1 MGSSVTQDGEIGAQ
15 FLLVPAGK
23 QRKMYVPTLIVNG
36 GKMATTQ
43 DLTKYQDIPCCPDL
57 ETAPI
62 CDVIDMRRHLIF
74 PTRVR
79 SEQGQ
84 AIRVEVILHTRFTRC
99 TGPMALGD
107 IAYTTTL
114 LPGEKVRLA
123 TTDRRSRFSFDSESN
138 LSYRSEQISEDQ
150 YRLRSLR
157 AFMADENVVDRGSE
171 KYAEQGKWDFH
182 GDASGSIGF
191 LSAGAS
197 TNARGSHSASST
209 RDYLREHKAH
219 AEMSDNLS
227 VDATRKAHSVSI
239 GEVSTRTHSEGE
251 SQDHF
256 EASSREFSNP
266 NKCHAITFLFY
277 RLNKTET
284 IKFELVTIERRV
296 LDPVAPLP
304 VPANPFLPVGQLTA
318 VPQEVPATNAKRLEL
333 QSAAIQSDQNLRS
346 LALGGGAAIGSGRFS
361 TALLEAAPAVELGT
375 QQPIPDSQRQAALK
389 EVDSELV
396 KQGLIE
402 KVGGSV
408 SPKAQEEFGYERQTS
423 LPTAGVIVK
432 SCLDDCNICEPEVQK
447 HQQLELENLELQ
459 NKLLARQIQL
469 LDKAQEYR
477 CCPAEAEEKTDE
489 EG

>member
-1 MGSSVTQDGEIGAQ
+1 MEE
-15 FLLVPAGK
+15 
-23 QRKMYVPTLIVNG
+23 
-36 GKMATTQ
+36 KMATTQ
-43 DLTKYQDIPCCPDL
+43 DLTKYEEIPCCPDL

-84 AIRVEVILHTRFTRC
+84 AIRVEVIIHTRFTRC
-99 TGPMALGD
+99 AGPLALGD

-150 YRLRSLR
+150 YRMRSLR
-157 AFMADENVVDRGSE
+157 AFMADENVVDRGQE

-191 LSAGAS
+191 FSASAS

-209 RDYLREHKAH
+209 RDYLHEHHAH
-219 AEMSDNLS
+219 AQMSDNLS
-227 VDATRKAHSVSI
+227 VEATRKAHTVSI

-277 RLNKTET
+277 RINKIET
-284 IKFELVTIERRV
+284 IKFEIVAIERRV
-296 LDPVAPLP
+296 LDPVAPMP
-304 VPANPFLPVGQLTA
+304 VPANPFLPVGQLAT
-318 VPQEVPATNAKRLEL
+318 VPQEVPATNAKRLQL
-333 QSAAIQSDQNLRS
+333 QEAAIQSDQKLRAV
-346 LALGGGAAIGSGRFS
+346 ALGGGAQIS
-361 TALLEAAPAVELGT
+361 TAGFATAVLATAPAALELGT
-375 QQPIPDSQRQAALK
+375 QQPIPDAQRLAALK
-389 EVDSELV
+389 EVEADLV
-396 KQGLIE
+396 KQGLID
-402 KVGGSV
+402 KVGGVV
-408 SPKAQEEFGYERQTS
+408 SPKAQAEFGYERQTS

-447 HQQLELENLELQ
+447 REQLEIEHLELQ
-459 NKLLARQIQL
+459 NKLLARQIDL

-477 CCPAEAEEKTDE
+477 CCPPAAEEQE
-489 EG
+489 NE